1 MKRADLFGVHFD
13 AVTRQEALER
23 FLELVQAGKERQ
35 LPAQLAVTVN
45 VQILVNAR
53 SHYPAM
59 LPIINEAQLVIADGA
74 PLVFLSKF
82 FRPKLPERIA
92 GSDFIYDIAE
102 GASQKGF
109 RVYFL
114 GGEEQDNQKAIEHL
128 KARYPTLSVAGND
141 CPYIFITPD
150 ESQKS
155 DEIAICKKIT
165 DAKTDLLIVGL
176 GNPKQ
181 ELFVHRNAD
190 CLKGVMAIG
199 LGGTFNFL
207 SKRTR
212 RAPKWIQDIGFEWLF
227 RISQEPRRLFM
238 RYFLDAFHLAAYILL
253 EPFRRMR
260 NKKRQN

>member
-23 FLELVQAGKERQ
+23 FLELVQIGKDRQ

-59 LPIINEAQLVIADGA
+59 LPIINEAQLVIVDGA

-82 FRPKLPERIA
+82 FKPKLPERIA

-102 GASQKGF
+102 GASQRGF

-114 GGEEQDNQKAIEHL
+114 GGDEEDNLKAIEHL
-128 KARYPTLSVAGND
+128 KTRYPNLPVAGND
-141 CPYIFITPD
+141 SPYIFLTPD
-150 ESQKS
+150 ESQIS

-190 CLKGVMAIG
+190 RLKGVMAIG

-212 RAPKWIQDIGFEWLF
+212 RAPKWIQNIGFEWLF

-253 EPFRRMR
+253 EPFRRLR
-260 NKKRQN
+260 KKRRQN